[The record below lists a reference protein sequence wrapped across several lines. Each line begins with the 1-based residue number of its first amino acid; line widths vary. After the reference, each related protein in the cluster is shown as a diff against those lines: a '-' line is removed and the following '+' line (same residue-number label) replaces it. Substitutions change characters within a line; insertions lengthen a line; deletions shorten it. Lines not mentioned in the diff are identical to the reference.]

1 MIDETG
7 LLSRVASGDQEA
19 LAQLYELHATKVY
32 NMALRY
38 LGDPEW
44 ARDLTQDVFL
54 RVYEKSIDFRATSKV
69 STWMYTITFNKCM
82 DELKKEQKNSFSAYF
97 LEVAHDESRDHQ
109 DQSEER
115 DFDIA
120 DVFDAIEQLNERQK
134 HAFMLV
140 YIDKIP
146 QQEVAD
152 ILGMKL
158 KALESLVFRARKSLQ
173 KILAKRSIR

>member
-32 NMALRY
+32 NMVLRY

-54 RVYEKSIDFRATSKV
+54 RVYEKSIDFRGTSKV

-82 DELKKEQKNSFSAYF
+82 DELKKEQ
-97 LEVAHDESRDHQ
+97 
-109 DQSEER
+109 
-115 DFDIA
+115 
-120 DVFDAIEQLNERQK
+120 
-134 HAFMLV
+134 
-140 YIDKIP
+140 
-146 QQEVAD
+146 
-152 ILGMKL
+152 
-158 KALESLVFRARKSLQ
+158 
-173 KILAKRSIR
+173 